1 MNIGDR
7 IKELRAKKG
16 LTQQD
21 MADKLN
27 ISAAAYGY
35 YEQGKSSIPY
45 DKLIL
50 LANIFDSS
58 LDVLAGRLDDKEQKN
73 SKRIKVFGEVPA
85 GIPIEAIEDVQD
97 FEDISLDEFS
107 ISKEYIGL
115 KVKGDSMYPKYLD
128 GDTVIVEV
136 TPTCNN
142 GDEVVVYVNG
152 YNATLK
158 KLIKNNDGT
167 ITLMPLNQN
176 YAPRTYGKDDET
188 ITVLGVVKQI
198 RRNI

>member
-45 DKLIL
+45 EKLIL

-58 LDVLAGRLDDKEQKN
+58 LDVLAGRLDDKDQKN

-97 FEDISLDEFS
+97 FEDLSLDEFS